1 LGWNKRMN
9 DEKPIPEEEVDFSR
23 RARRSW
29 IQKFSDACR
38 GVKIAVRAE
47 VSFFVHLFITMI
59 VVLTGAV
66 LGLSRLE
73 WCLIVL
79 CIATTLSA
87 EMFNTAIE
95 KMARVVTQ
103 ETNPEI
109 RDVLDIASGAVL
121 LIALGA
127 AVLGVLILS
136 VHALELVSF

>member
-9 DEKPIPEEEVDFSR
+9 DEKPISKEEVDLFR

-29 IQKFSDACR
+29 IQKFSDASR

-47 VSFFVHLFITMI
+47 ISFFVHLFVTMI
-59 VVLTGAV
+59 VVLTGTV

-79 CIATTLSA
+79 CIAITLSA

-95 KMARVVTQ
+95 KLARVVTQ
-103 ETNPEI
+103 ETNSEI

-121 LIALGA
+121 LIAFGA
-127 AVLGVLILS
+127 AVLGILILGA
-136 VHALELVSF
+136 HALELISF

>member
-1 LGWNKRMN
+1 MN
-9 DEKPIPEEEVDFSR
+9 DEKPIPIDNADQPR

-29 IQKFSDACR
+29 IVKFNDACR

-47 VSFFVHLFITMI
+47 VSFFVHLFVTMI

-79 CIATTLSA
+79 CVATVLL
-87 EMFNTAIE
+87 E
-95 KMARVVTQ
+95 KLARVVTQ
-103 ETNPEI
+103 ETHPEI

-121 LIALGA
+121 LIALGSA
-127 AVLGVLILS
+127 IVGVLVLGVH
-136 VHALELVSF
+136 VLEMVAI